1 MTLNGKVVPEKTAYL
16 KFGISGMVRVIKV
29 KVGNTV
35 KKGQLVASLDKT
47 DAQTFL
53 DKTLKLYDLQRAE
66 FDEKQKEKLTEYQK
80 RRYQDELDI
89 TIKVVELA
97 KADLD
102 RTDLYASIDGVV
114 TEISQVNANENVTPA
129 GFVISVV
136 DTNSY
141 VFEANAHETEVTRIQ
156 TGQQTAI
163 SLTAYPDRNYFG
175 KVKQI
180 GLIPEKEVYRV
191 VIGLD
196 DVGGLVP
203 GLTGKINLG

>member
-1 MTLNGKVVPEKTAYL
+1 MTLNGKVVPEKVAYL

-29 KVGNTV
+29 AVGDPV

-47 DAQTFL
+47 EAQTFL

-102 RTDLYASIDGVV
+102 KTDLYASIDGVV
-114 TEISQVNANENVTPA
+114 ADISQVNQNENVTPA
-129 GFVISVV
+129 GFVIIVV

-141 VFEANAHETEVTRIQ
+141 VFEAYAHDIEITKFQI
-156 TGQQTAI
+156 GQKVALNFTPF
-163 SLTAYPDRNYFG
+163 PDRNFFG
-175 KVKQI
+175 TVKYI
-180 GLIPEKEVYRV
+180 
-191 VIGLD
+191 
-196 DVGGLVP
+196 GLVP
-203 GLTGKINLG
+203 DKEGYRVIAEIQDKAGLLLGFSGKISF